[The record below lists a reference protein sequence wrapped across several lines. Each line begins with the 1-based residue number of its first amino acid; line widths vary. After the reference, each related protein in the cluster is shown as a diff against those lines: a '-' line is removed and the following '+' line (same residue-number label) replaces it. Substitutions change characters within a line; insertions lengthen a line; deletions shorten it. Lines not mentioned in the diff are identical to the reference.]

1 MRKEG
6 LVQNLVIALFGITI
20 VAMSIG
26 FAMYSTTLTIGGGN
40 SNTANAT
47 FTPTAW
53 SVHYDT
59 TSYQANS
66 TTGYTAPTT
75 HNVANTDIQFAI
87 NLAEPGDKSEFTVN
101 VVNDGDFDAYLNN
114 VVMSDP
120 NLDFVYWKIT
130 YDGTVYEQTTNG
142 INGKVLPYDKTNNA
156 NVKQMTVYVEYKM
169 PETTDGLP
177 TDSNGTVNF
186 TASLVFDQS
195 DTPGA

>member
-6 LVQNLVIALFGITI
+6 LVQNFVIALFGIAI

-59 TSYQANS
+59 SSYQATS
-66 TTGYTAPTT
+66 TTGYTAPAT
-75 HNVANTDIQFAI
+75 HSIANTDIQFTVT
-87 NLAEPGDKSEFTVN
+87 LARPGDKSEFTVN
-101 VVNDGDFDAYLNN
+101 VVNDGDFDAYLNS
-114 VVMSDP
+114 VTMSDP

-130 YDGTVYEQTTNG
+130 YDGTVYEHTTTG
-142 INGKVLPYDKTNNA
+142 INSKLLPYDDTNNA
-156 NVKQMTVYVEYKM
+156 NVKTMTVYVEYLM
-169 PETTDGLP
+169 PDDTTGLP
-177 TDSNGTVNF
+177 TEQNKTVNF

-195 DTPGA
+195 DNPGA